1 MSPTMAI
8 MSPTIGKKN
17 PVDWLNIQT
26 SKDEISA
33 YQRVW
38 KEIGFDDCGCRVS
51 ILTTGLIKIVILR
64 NFEERHLET
73 VDDVDDLIFAIVNSE
88 GRFLEFFAREKSKAN
103 YLNYAKDSI
112 NNQKEETKIFDKYRR
127 VINCL
132 SPAPSEYIRDIREQ
146 IKKFYN
152 LRADNIE
159 LPFFIGGS
167 FSLPRIMLLFFIR
180 HIV

>member
-1 MSPTMAI
+1 MPKLFILFFLTAI
-8 MSPTIGKKN
+8 LSPTIGKKN
-17 PVDWLNIQT
+17 PVDWLDVQA

-33 YQRVW
+33 HQRIW

-51 ILTTGLIKIVILR
+51 TITTGLVKIVILR

-88 GRFLEFFAREKSKAN
+88 GRFLEFFAREKSKEKG
-103 YLNYAKDSI
+103 YVNYAKNSI
-112 NNQKEETKIFDKYRR
+112 NNQKNEAKIFDKYKR

-132 SPAPSEYIRDIREQ
+132 SPAPSEHIRGVREQ

-152 LRADNIE
+152 LGADK
-159 LPFFIGGS
+159 
-167 FSLPRIMLLFFIR
+167 
-180 HIV
+180 